1 MLSLFC
7 MAVCVEAQPTNNA
20 VHTTAIEA
28 MRAATAGRVLPTPK
42 IFVIQASCLSRRT
55 GILPGRGTSRLGS
68 LLDLSGWKPELLW
81 LWLREAAVPA
91 HGAQAVLNFAA
102 SAFTFVAISGLVS
115 QLSLLCVFSY
125 CPGSLCQLFF
135 VDKQRQ
141 AWLLSPSM
149 G

>member
-1 MLSLFC
+1 MLSRFW
-7 MAVCVEAQPTNNA
+7 MAVCVVAQLANNA

-28 MRAATAGRVLPTPK
+28 MREAPAGRVLPTPK

-91 HGAQAVLNFAA
+91 HDAQAVLNFAA
-102 SAFTFVAISGLVS
+102 PAFIFVPLA
-115 QLSLLCVFSY
+115 
-125 CPGSLCQLFF
+125 
-135 VDKQRQ
+135 
-141 AWLLSPSM
+141 AWLAS
-149 G
+149 

>member
-1 MLSLFC
+1 M
-7 MAVCVEAQPTNNA
+7 VAQPTSNA

-28 MRAATAGRVLPTPK
+28 MREAPAGRVLPTPK

-81 LWLREAAVPA
+81 LCLREAAVPA
-91 HGAQAVLNFAA
+91 HGAQAVLNFAV
-102 SAFTFVAISGLVS
+102 SAFTFVASSGLVS
-115 QLSLLCVFSY
+115 QLSLTSVLSSL
-125 CPGSLCQLFF
+125 PGSLCQLFF
-135 VDKQRQ
+135 LDKQWQ

-149 G
+149 R